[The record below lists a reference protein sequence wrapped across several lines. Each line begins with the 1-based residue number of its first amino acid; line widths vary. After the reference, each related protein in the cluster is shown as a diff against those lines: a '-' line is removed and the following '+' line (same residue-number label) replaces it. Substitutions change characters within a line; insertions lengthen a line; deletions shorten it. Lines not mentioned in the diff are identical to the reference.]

1 MNIKTSKSVI
11 EQLKKV
17 VARVKFLIW
26 VYGYRAKRFITEK
39 FGNARLDFIASQTN
53 KNLMQIGKISNQIE
67 HLHNSIYCLH
77 DNDVSLEER
86 IIKLERKV
94 RLLSKKEIT
103 KNVKVVKRTGA
114 GRNSKNSRGQSSTRS
129 RK

>member
-1 MNIKTSKSVI
+1 MDKIS
-11 EQLKKV
+11 KV

-39 FGNARLDFIASQTN
+39 FGNARLDFIASQSN
-53 KNLMQIGKISNQIE
+53 KNLMQIGKVSNQIE

-77 DNDVSLEER
+77 DNNVSLEER
-86 IIKLERKV
+86 IEKLERKV
-94 RLLSKKEIT
+94 RLLSKKEIS
-103 KNVKVVKRTGA
+103 KNVKITKAIGA